1 MKKKSVPA
9 FISIFLFLPIFG
21 FTQTGVFWFSDSAS
35 QLPNNKI
42 ISIKQNSNG
51 DLFLL
56 GKASDSAYSNVKPYW
71 AVCDRSGKLKSQTT
85 LSTTNNYYELNNF
98 TICSDDRMRIWGTEV
113 VNNKMT
119 MSLNTI
125 NAKGEPQGTDAMM
138 TNTNTLTGDVC
149 QLNETYGVLA
159 KTVQSSST
167 GKYHISIYKYNLQ
180 TDEQVWYKTLA
191 TDDNE
196 EASKIFP
203 MKDGSIIVLGK
214 MYNESLTSY
223 TTLIYEISSSGEMSW
238 KKNFT
243 GYEDFFAQGISE
255 GKNKSLIYVCSYNNE
270 EAAIGKTKIFRLD
283 SNGNEK
289 SQNEIN
295 EMRANGVLTLQDG
308 NIFVYGAHFQKVG
321 IYIISKASFKIYTP
335 EMKVVKEDEMGMF
348 DGPDAFLPS
357 LAIST
362 FPTASDFI
370 TAIQLSDGRIVC
382 AGRVYMPVNTAAD
395 KIIFSE
401 RTNRAFLVIMDKGGK
416 FRKE

>member
-1 MKKKSVPA
+1 MKPKRSFKFA
-9 FISIFLFLPIFG
+9 IAFLFFPAIIYA
-21 FTQTGVFWFSDSAS
+21 QTGLFWFSDSAS
-35 QLPNNKI
+35 HLPNNKI

-51 DLFLL
+51 DLLLL

-71 AVCDRSGKLKSQTT
+71 AVCNRSGILKSQTT
-85 LSTTNNYYELNNF
+85 LSTANNYYEVNNF
-98 TICSDDRMRIWGTEV
+98 TICSNDRMRIWGTEV

-125 NAKGEPQGTDAMM
+125 DAQGIPQGSDAML

-149 QLNETYGVLA
+149 QLDETYAVLA
-159 KTVQSSST
+159 KTVQSSSN

-180 TDEQVWYKTLA
+180 NDEQVWYKTLA
-191 TDDNE
+191 TADNE

-223 TTLIYEISSSGEMSW
+223 TTLIYKLSSSGEMIW
-238 KKNFT
+238 KRNFT
-243 GYEDFFAQGISE
+243 GYDDFFAQGVSE
-255 GKNKSLIYVCSYNNE
+255 VKNKSLVYVCSFSD
-270 EAAIGKTKIFRLD
+270 EALAVGKTKIFSLD

-289 SQNEIN
+289 SEKEIDGI
-295 EMRANGVLTLQDG
+295 RANGVLTLEDG
-308 NIFVYGAHFQKVG
+308 NIFIYGAHFQKVG
-321 IYIISKASFKIYTP
+321 IYIISKASFKIYSS
-335 EMKVVKEDEMGMF
+335 EMKVVNEDEMGMF

-382 AGRVYMPVNTAAD
+382 AGRVYMPLNTAAD
-395 KIIFSE
+395 KIIFSK
-401 RTNRAFLVIMDKGGK
+401 RTNAAFLVIMDDGGK
-416 FRKE
+416 FRD